1 MTYECYQIIHH
12 NCTWNDRKAA
22 FSEVF
27 WSVNSYVAICA
38 SDIKETLNR
47 AHADKT
53 KDNTWHKFEK
63 NALLRIL

>member
-1 MTYECYQIIHH
+1 MSVIKLYIIIAHGMIAKQH
-12 NCTWNDRKAA
+12 FLRC
-22 FSEVF
+22 FGP
-27 WSVNSYVAICA
+27 VNSYVAICA

-63 NALLRIL
+63 NALLRFL